1 MTNPYPSKKI
11 AVFGASEK
19 TDKYGYKIFHTLLQK
34 KFAVYGINP
43 KGGQADGHRFYT
55 SLAEVPA
62 AIDVAIMVIPPV
74 ALLDAVKQCKDR
86 GIKEIWFQ
94 PGAQSQEAF
103 EAAQQADIHAIN
115 GCFMAENGLW

>member
-1 MTNPYPSKKI
+1 M
-11 AVFGASEK
+11 FGASEK